1 MKRNVRLKKLLAGAA
16 LCSLL
21 VAPLF
26 LNEQQSAATE
36 QTINQN
42 NT

>member
-1 MKRNVRLKKLLAGAA
+1 MADAA

-36 QTINQN
+36 QAIKT
-42 NT
+42 TPDFGVG